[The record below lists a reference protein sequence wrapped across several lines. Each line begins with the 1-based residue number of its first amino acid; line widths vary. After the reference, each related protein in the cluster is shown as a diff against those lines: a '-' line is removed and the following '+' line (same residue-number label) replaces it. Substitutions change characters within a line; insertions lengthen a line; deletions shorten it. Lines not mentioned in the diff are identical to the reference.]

1 MDPSLSFSS
10 CKTVRVIVDLK
21 SEDLAN
27 ILTMIY
33 VIKLYSDSKQSYFTF
48 ATPEA
53 SKQLTHT

>member
-1 MDPSLSFSS
+1 MDLSLSFSG
-10 CKTVRVIVDLK
+10 CKRVRVIVDLK

-33 VIKLYSDSKQSYFTF
+33 LIKLYSDSKQRYFTF